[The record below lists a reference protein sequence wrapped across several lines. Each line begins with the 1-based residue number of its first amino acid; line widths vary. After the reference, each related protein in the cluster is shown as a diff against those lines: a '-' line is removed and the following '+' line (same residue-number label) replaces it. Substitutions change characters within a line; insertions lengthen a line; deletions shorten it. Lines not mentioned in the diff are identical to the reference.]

1 MVHKEFTKSKWV
13 PCQYIKEVEIVEEN
27 TNKNEEKMQKE
38 TPSVEQVENG
48 KEQEAEKVKQETK
61 QEKQIEQESK
71 KEVKQETIM
80 DTANTKETGMRNKK
94 KKSKTRML
102 LVIAFLAIF
111 AIISYIGLRGSYL
124 EYKELGEQYINIFKT
139 NLTYQYSIMA
149 INFVILYFIIYMTN
163 RGIKKGL
170 KPFFEKESKPMPKL
184 LNKSLSLVISAIV
197 SVIVS
202 SILVQKIMLVLNSTS
217 FGIQDT
223 VFGFDISYYFFQK
236 PVIQSFVIYFI
247 TLIVGITIYMALY
260 YVIVFNRFFDGVDGK
275 MLKESLFMK
284 KLLRNIFL
292 VIVGIAVFTVLNT
305 QNILFGK
312 MLTVNNDNSLDID
325 IIGAG
330 ITETTIKL
338 WGYIIF
344 AVVMVIVAYRAL
356 KYFKEGSTNKVLK
369 NLAIIPGYLVVL
381 FMVMVIFDVAFVNKN
396 ELDKEK
402 ENIAENIKNTKS
414 AYNINIE
421 EENIENSGTIT
432 NDEVEKNENVIQN
445 IPIISQ
451 ETVISTLEDNQ
462 TNTGY
467 FSYRNA
473 NLAKYKI
480 NGKQQ
485 LVYVSPREITNTGR
499 TYNNKTYEYTHGM
512 GQIITSATESTSTG
526 SIEYIQK
533 DISGKDEKIKVSQP
547 RMYFGLNTKETIATN
562 AKNKQ
567 EYDYTDENGTDY
579 TSIYE
584 GEAGLQLGF
593 LDRLILGI
601 TKGDVNLAFSGEITS
616 DSKILINRDIISRV
630 KKALPYLIYD
640 ENPYTV
646 VTDEG
651 KIVWVIDG
659 YTVSSQYPYSQY
671 TSIQHDG
678 IKENINYIRNS
689 VKVVVDSYDGTMSF
703 YITDRTDP
711 IAMAYRNIYDT
722 LFVDLDT
729 EIPQDIADHI
739 VYPEFLYN
747 VQAEVLKT
755 YHNVKPDVLYRADD
769 LWDIA
774 KYNSVK
780 SSKSTGT
787 YMKPYYTMVKTSDN
801 EKLGLV
807 QIYTPDEKQNLIS
820 YLVGSTNG
828 ATNELKLYKFSADSN
843 IVGPMQ
849 LDKQI
854 EEDELIASELET
866 LNTTGTK
873 LTKQMIVV
881 PIDNTLL
888 YVEPIYQTMLNESE
902 VPILKKVIVASGN
915 KVAIGD
921 TLNKALENLL
931 SKYAVDIEVENTEDI
946 EGLIE
951 SIIKANKNLKDSN
964 DNNNWEMMGKDIKKL
979 QELIDTLE
987 QVKEKEDK
995 KKEEL
1000 EKINSNV
1007 TNTSDTVLDNETNS
1021 NNVMVNSNVNE

>member
-1 MVHKEFTKSKWV
+1 M
-13 PCQYIKEVEIVEEN
+13 EEN
-27 TNKNEEKMQKE
+27 AKNNKQTN
-38 TPSVEQVENG
+38 
-48 KEQEAEKVKQETK
+48 EKV
-61 QEKQIEQESK
+61 
-71 KEVKQETIM
+71 VKQETIM

-94 KKSKTRML
+94 EKSKTRKW
-102 LVIAFLAIF
+102 LVILFLIVYALIN
-111 AIISYIGLRGSYL
+111 YIQLRGSYL
-124 EYKELGEQYINIFKT
+124 EYMELGEQYINVFKT
-139 NLTYQYSIMA
+139 NLIYRYSIMA
-149 INFVILYFIIYMTN
+149 VNFVILYFIIYMTN

-170 KPFFEKESKPMPKL
+170 KPFFAKEKKTMPKL
-184 LNKSLSLVISAIV
+184 LNKSLALVISAIV
-197 SVIVS
+197 SVIIS
-202 SILVQKIMLVLNSTS
+202 SIFVQKIMLMINSTA

-223 VFGFDISYYFFQK
+223 VFNLDIAYYIFQK
-236 PVIQSFVIYFI
+236 PVIQGLVLYAIA
-247 TLIVGITIYMALY
+247 LIVGITIYMALY
-260 YVIVFNRFFDGVDGK
+260 YIIAFNQFFDGVDGN

-292 VIVGIAVFTVLNT
+292 VVIGIAIFTVLNT

-312 MLTVNNDNSLDID
+312 MLTVNDDID

-330 ITETTIKL
+330 LIESTIKL

-344 AVVMVIVAYRAL
+344 AFIIVIISFRAL
-356 KYFKEGSTNKVLK
+356 KFFKEGNTSKVLK
-369 NLAIIPGYLVVL
+369 NLAVIPVYLVAL
-381 FMVMVIFDVAFVNKN
+381 FIIMVVFDLVFVNSN

-402 ENIAENIKNTKS
+402 ENIAENIKNTKN
-414 AYNINIE
+414 AYQLNIE
-421 EENIENSGTIT
+421 ESKLESSGTIT
-432 NDEVEKNENVIQN
+432 NEEVSESSNVINN
-445 IPIISQ
+445 IPIISK
-451 ETVISTLEDNQ
+451 EAVVKTLEDNQ
-462 TNTGY
+462 TKTGY
-467 FSYRNA
+467 FTYRNA

-480 NGKQQ
+480 DGKDQ
-485 LVYVSPREITNTGR
+485 LVYVSPREITNSGR

-512 GQIITSATESTSTG
+512 GQIITSATQSTETG
-526 SIEYIQK
+526 NTKYIQK
-533 DISGKDEKIKVSQP
+533 DVSGKDEQIKVSQP
-547 RMYFGLNTKETIATN
+547 RMYFGVGNKETIATN

-567 EYDYTDENGTDY
+567 EYDYTDENGVDQ
-579 TSIYE
+579 TSTYD
-584 GEAGLQLGF
+584 GKAGLQLGF
-593 LDRLILGI
+593 FDRLILGM
-601 TKGDVNLAFSGEITS
+601 TKGDINLAFSGEITKE
-616 DSKILINRDIISRV
+616 SKILINRDVISRA

-646 VTDEG
+646 VTEEG
-651 KIVWVIDG
+651 KIVWVIDA

-671 TSIQHDG
+671 TTIQHDG
-678 IKENINYIRNS
+678 VKENINYIRNS
-689 VKVVVDSYDGTMSF
+689 VKVIVDSYDGTMSY

-711 IAMAYRNIYDT
+711 IAMAYRNVYDT
-722 LFVDLDT
+722 LFVDLNT
-729 EIPQDIADHI
+729 QIPQDISSHF

-747 VQAEVLKT
+747 VQSEILKV

-787 YMKPYYTMVKTSDN
+787 YMEPYYTMVKTNDG
-801 EKLGLV
+801 EKMGLM

-854 EEDELIASELET
+854 EEDEAISAELET

-873 LTKQMIVV
+873 LTKQMIIV
-881 PIDNTLL
+881 PIKNTLL

-902 VPILKKVIVASGN
+902 VPVLKKVIVASGN
-915 KVAIGD
+915 KVAIGNS
-921 TLNKALENLL
+921 LSNALENLL
-931 SKYAVDIEVENTEDI
+931 SKYAVDIEVENTEDV

-951 SIIKANKNLKDSN
+951 AIIKANENLTNS
-964 DNNNWEMMGKDIKKL
+964 NNNNDWEMMGKDVQKL
-979 QELIDTLE
+979 QDLITSLE

-1000 EKINSNV
+1000 EKTTSSNNTIANEV
-1007 TNTSDTVLDNETNS
+1007 NTTENTSSNSVEDNKTN
-1021 NNVMVNSNVNE
+1021 N

>member
-1 MVHKEFTKSKWV
+1 M
-13 PCQYIKEVEIVEEN
+13 EEN
-27 TNKNEEKMQKE
+27 TKNNKQTN
-38 TPSVEQVENG
+38 
-48 KEQEAEKVKQETK
+48 EKV
-61 QEKQIEQESK
+61 
-71 KEVKQETIM
+71 VKQETIM

-94 KKSKTRML
+94 EKSKTRKW
-102 LVIAFLAIF
+102 LVILFLIVYALIN
-111 AIISYIGLRGSYL
+111 YIQLRGSYL
-124 EYKELGEQYINIFKT
+124 EYMELGEQYINVFKT
-139 NLTYQYSIMA
+139 NLIYRYSIMA
-149 INFVILYFIIYMTN
+149 VNFVILYFIIYMTN

-170 KPFFEKESKPMPKL
+170 KPFFAKEKKTMPKL
-184 LNKSLSLVISAIV
+184 LNKSLALVISAIV
-197 SVIVS
+197 SVIIS
-202 SILVQKIMLVLNSTS
+202 SIFVQKIMLMINSTA

-223 VFGFDISYYFFQK
+223 VFNLDIAYYIFQK
-236 PVIQSFVIYFI
+236 PVIQGLVLYAIA
-247 TLIVGITIYMALY
+247 LIVGITIYMALY
-260 YVIVFNRFFDGVDGK
+260 YIIAFNQFFDGVDGN

-292 VIVGIAVFTVLNT
+292 VVIGIAIFTVLNT

-312 MLTVNNDNSLDID
+312 MLTVNDDID

-330 ITETTIKL
+330 LIESTIKL

-344 AVVMVIVAYRAL
+344 AFIIVIISFRAL
-356 KYFKEGSTNKVLK
+356 KFFKEGNISKVLK
-369 NLAIIPGYLVVL
+369 NLAVIPVYLVAL
-381 FMVMVIFDVAFVNKN
+381 FIIMVVFDLVFVNSN

-402 ENIAENIKNTKS
+402 ENIAENIKNTKN
-414 AYNINIE
+414 AYQLNIE
-421 EENIENSGTIT
+421 EDKLESTGTIT
-432 NDEVEKNENVIQN
+432 NEEVSESSNVINN
-445 IPIISQ
+445 IPIISK
-451 ETVISTLEDNQ
+451 EAVVKTLEDNQ
-462 TNTGY
+462 TKTGY
-467 FSYRNA
+467 YTYRNA

-480 NGKQQ
+480 DGKDQ
-485 LVYVSPREITNTGR
+485 LVYVSPREITNSGR

-512 GQIITSATESTSTG
+512 GQIITSATQSTETG
-526 SIEYIQK
+526 NTKYIQK
-533 DISGKDEKIKVSQP
+533 DVSGKDEKIKLSQP
-547 RMYFGLNTKETIATN
+547 RMYFGLGSKETIATN

-567 EYDYTDENGTDY
+567 EYDYTDENGVDQ
-579 TSIYE
+579 TSTYD
-584 GEAGLQLGF
+584 GKAGLQLGF
-593 LDRLILGI
+593 FDRLILGM
-601 TKGDVNLAFSGEITS
+601 TKGDINLAFSGEITKE
-616 DSKILINRDIISRV
+616 SKILINRDVISRA

-646 VTDEG
+646 VTEEG
-651 KIVWVIDG
+651 KIVWVIDA

-671 TSIQHDG
+671 TTIQHDG
-678 IKENINYIRNS
+678 VKENINYIRNS
-689 VKVVVDSYDGTMSF
+689 VKVIVDSYDGTMSY

-711 IAMAYRNIYDT
+711 IAMAYRNVYDT
-722 LFVDLDT
+722 LFVDLNT
-729 EIPQDIADHI
+729 QIPQDISSHF

-747 VQAEVLKT
+747 VQSEILKV

-787 YMKPYYTMVKTSDN
+787 YMEPYYTMVKTNDG
-801 EKLGLV
+801 EKMGLM

-854 EEDELIASELET
+854 EEDEAISAELET

-873 LTKQMIVV
+873 LTKQMIIV
-881 PIDNTLL
+881 PIKNTLL

-902 VPILKKVIVASGN
+902 VPVLKKVIVASGN
-915 KVAIGD
+915 KVAIGNS
-921 TLNKALENLL
+921 LSNALENLL
-931 SKYAVDIEVENTEDI
+931 SKYAVDIEVENTEDV

-951 SIIKANKNLKDSN
+951 AIIKANENLTNS
-964 DNNNWEMMGKDIKKL
+964 NNNNDWEMMGKDVQKL
-979 QELIDTLE
+979 QDLITSLE

-1000 EKINSNV
+1000 EKTTSSNNTIANEV
-1007 TNTSDTVLDNETNS
+1007 NTTENTSSNSVEDNKTN
-1021 NNVMVNSNVNE
+1021 N

>member
-1 MVHKEFTKSKWV
+1 M
-13 PCQYIKEVEIVEEN
+13 EEN
-27 TNKNEEKMQKE
+27 AKNNKQTN
-38 TPSVEQVENG
+38 
-48 KEQEAEKVKQETK
+48 EKV
-61 QEKQIEQESK
+61 
-71 KEVKQETIM
+71 VKQETIM

-94 KKSKTRML
+94 EKSKTRKW
-102 LVIAFLAIF
+102 LVILFLIVYALIN
-111 AIISYIGLRGSYL
+111 YIQLRGSYL
-124 EYKELGEQYINIFKT
+124 EYMELGEQYINVFKT
-139 NLTYQYSIMA
+139 NLIYRYSIMA
-149 INFVILYFIIYMTN
+149 VNFVILYFIIYMTN

-170 KPFFEKESKPMPKL
+170 KPFFAKEKKTMPKL
-184 LNKSLSLVISAIV
+184 LNKSLALVISAIV
-197 SVIVS
+197 SVIIS
-202 SILVQKIMLVLNSTS
+202 SIFVQKIMLMINSTA

-223 VFGFDISYYFFQK
+223 VFNLDIAYYIFQK
-236 PVIQSFVIYFI
+236 PVIQGLVLYAIA
-247 TLIVGITIYMALY
+247 LIVGITIYMALY
-260 YVIVFNRFFDGVDGK
+260 YIIAFNQFFDGVDGN

-292 VIVGIAVFTVLNT
+292 VVIGIAIFTVLNT

-312 MLTVNNDNSLDID
+312 MLTVNDDID

-330 ITETTIKL
+330 LIESTIKL

-344 AVVMVIVAYRAL
+344 AFIIVIISFRAL
-356 KYFKEGSTNKVLK
+356 KFFKEGNTSKVLK
-369 NLAIIPGYLVVL
+369 NLAVIPVYLVAL
-381 FMVMVIFDVAFVNKN
+381 FIIMVVFDLVFVNSN

-402 ENIAENIKNTKS
+402 ENIAENIKNTKN
-414 AYNINIE
+414 AYQLNIE
-421 EENIENSGTIT
+421 EDKLESTGTIT
-432 NDEVEKNENVIQN
+432 NEEVSESSNVINN
-445 IPIISQ
+445 IPIISK
-451 ETVISTLEDNQ
+451 EAVVKTLEDNQ
-462 TNTGY
+462 TKTGY
-467 FSYRNA
+467 YTYRNA

-480 NGKQQ
+480 DGKDQ
-485 LVYVSPREITNTGR
+485 LVYVSPREITNSGR

-512 GQIITSATESTSTG
+512 GQIITSATQSTETG
-526 SIEYIQK
+526 NTKYIQK
-533 DISGKDEKIKVSQP
+533 DVSGKDEKIKLSQP
-547 RMYFGLNTKETIATN
+547 RMYFGLGSKETIATN

-567 EYDYTDENGTDY
+567 EYDYTDENGVDQ
-579 TSIYE
+579 TSTYD
-584 GEAGLQLGF
+584 GKAGLQLGF
-593 LDRLILGI
+593 FDRLILGM
-601 TKGDVNLAFSGEITS
+601 TKGDINLAFSGEITKE
-616 DSKILINRDIISRV
+616 SKILINRDVISRV

-646 VTDEG
+646 VTEEG
-651 KIVWVIDG
+651 KIVWVIDA

-671 TSIQHDG
+671 TTIQHDG
-678 IKENINYIRNS
+678 VKENINYIRNS
-689 VKVVVDSYDGTMSF
+689 VKVIVDSYDGTMSY

-711 IAMAYRNIYDT
+711 IAMAYRNVYDT

-729 EIPQDIADHI
+729 QIPQDISSHF

-747 VQAEVLKT
+747 VQSEILKI

-787 YMKPYYTMVKTSDN
+787 YMEPYYTMVKTNDG
-801 EKLGLV
+801 EKMGLM

-854 EEDELIASELET
+854 EEDEAISAELET

-873 LTKQMIVV
+873 LTKQMIIV
-881 PIDNTLL
+881 PIKNTLL

-902 VPILKKVIVASGN
+902 VPVLKKVIVASGN
-915 KVAIGD
+915 KVAIGNS
-921 TLNKALENLL
+921 LSNALENLL
-931 SKYAVDIEVENTEDI
+931 SKYAVDIEVENTEDV

-951 SIIKANKNLKDSN
+951 AIIKANENLTNS
-964 DNNNWEMMGKDIKKL
+964 NNNNDWEMMGKDVQKL
-979 QELIDTLE
+979 QDLITSLE

-1000 EKINSNV
+1000 EKTTSSNNTIANEV
-1007 TNTSDTVLDNETNS
+1007 NTTENTSSNSVENNKS
-1021 NNVMVNSNVNE
+1021 NN

>member
-1 MVHKEFTKSKWV
+1 M
-13 PCQYIKEVEIVEEN
+13 EEN
-27 TNKNEEKMQKE
+27 AKNNKQTN
-38 TPSVEQVENG
+38 
-48 KEQEAEKVKQETK
+48 EKV
-61 QEKQIEQESK
+61 
-71 KEVKQETIM
+71 VKQETIM

-94 KKSKTRML
+94 EKSKTRKW
-102 LVIAFLAIF
+102 LVILFLIVYALIN
-111 AIISYIGLRGSYL
+111 YIQLRGSYL
-124 EYKELGEQYINIFKT
+124 EYMELGEQYINVFKT
-139 NLTYQYSIMA
+139 NLIYRYSIMA
-149 INFVILYFIIYMTN
+149 VNFVILYFIIYMTN

-170 KPFFEKESKPMPKL
+170 KPFFEKEKKTMPKL
-184 LNKSLSLVISAIV
+184 LNKSLALVISAII
-197 SVIVS
+197 SVIIS
-202 SILVQKIMLVLNSTS
+202 SIFVQKIMLMINSTA

-223 VFGFDISYYFFQK
+223 VFNLDIAYYIFQK
-236 PVIQSFVIYFI
+236 PVIQGLVLYAIA
-247 TLIVGITIYMALY
+247 LIVGITIYMALY
-260 YVIVFNRFFDGVDGK
+260 YIIAFNQFFDGVDGK

-292 VIVGIAVFTVLNT
+292 VVIGIAIFTILNT

-312 MLTVNNDNSLDID
+312 MLTVNDDID

-330 ITETTIKL
+330 LIESTIKL

-344 AVVMVIVAYRAL
+344 AFIIVIISFRAL
-356 KYFKEGSTNKVLK
+356 KFFKEGNTSKVLK
-369 NLAIIPGYLVVL
+369 NLAVIPVYLVAL
-381 FMVMVIFDVAFVNKN
+381 FIIMVVFDLVFVNSN

-402 ENIAENIKNTKS
+402 ENIAENIKNTKN
-414 AYNINIE
+414 AYQLNIE
-421 EENIENSGTIT
+421 ESKLESSGTIT
-432 NDEVEKNENVIQN
+432 NEEVSESSNVINN
-445 IPIISQ
+445 IPIISK
-451 ETVISTLEDNQ
+451 EAVVKTLEDNQ
-462 TNTGY
+462 TKTGY
-467 FSYRNA
+467 FTYRNA

-480 NGKQQ
+480 DGKDQ
-485 LVYVSPREITNTGR
+485 LVYVSPREITNSGR

-512 GQIITSATESTSTG
+512 GQIITSATQSTETG
-526 SIEYIQK
+526 NTKYIQK
-533 DISGKDEKIKVSQP
+533 DVSGKDEQIKVSQP
-547 RMYFGLNTKETIATN
+547 RMYFGLGNKETIATN

-567 EYDYTDENGTDY
+567 EYDYTDENGVDQ
-579 TSIYE
+579 TSTYD
-584 GEAGLQLGF
+584 GKAGLQLGF
-593 LDRLILGI
+593 FDRLILGM
-601 TKGDVNLAFSGEITS
+601 TKGDINLAFSGEITKE
-616 DSKILINRDIISRV
+616 SKILINRDVISRV

-646 VTDEG
+646 VTEEG
-651 KIVWVIDG
+651 KIVWVIDA

-671 TSIQHDG
+671 TTIQHDG
-678 IKENINYIRNS
+678 VKENINYIRNS
-689 VKVVVDSYDGTMSF
+689 VKVIVDSYDGTMSY

-711 IAMAYRNIYDT
+711 IAMAYRNVYDT

-729 EIPQDIADHI
+729 QIPQDISSHF

-747 VQAEVLKT
+747 VQSEILKV

-787 YMKPYYTMVKTSDN
+787 YMEPYYTMVKTNDG
-801 EKLGLV
+801 EKMGLM

-854 EEDELIASELET
+854 EEDEAISAELET

-873 LTKQMIVV
+873 LTKQMIIV
-881 PIDNTLL
+881 PIKNTLL

-902 VPILKKVIVASGN
+902 VPVLKKVIVASGN
-915 KVAIGD
+915 KVAIGNS
-921 TLNKALENLL
+921 LSNALENLL
-931 SKYAVDIEVENTEDI
+931 SKYAVDIEVENTEDV

-951 SIIKANKNLKDSN
+951 AIIKANENLTNS
-964 DNNNWEMMGKDIKKL
+964 NNNNDWEMMGKDVQKL
-979 QELIDTLE
+979 QDLITSLE

-1000 EKINSNV
+1000 EK
-1007 TNTSDTVLDNETNS
+1007 TTSS
-1021 NNVMVNSNVNE
+1021 NNTIANEVNTTESTSSNSVENNKTNN

>member
-1 MVHKEFTKSKWV
+1 M
-13 PCQYIKEVEIVEEN
+13 EEN
-27 TNKNEEKMQKE
+27 AKNNKQTN
-38 TPSVEQVENG
+38 
-48 KEQEAEKVKQETK
+48 EKV
-61 QEKQIEQESK
+61 
-71 KEVKQETIM
+71 VKQETIM

-94 KKSKTRML
+94 EKSKTRKW
-102 LVIAFLAIF
+102 LVILFLIVYALIN
-111 AIISYIGLRGSYL
+111 YIQLRGSYL
-124 EYKELGEQYINIFKT
+124 EYMELGEQYINVFKT
-139 NLTYQYSIMA
+139 NLIYRYSIMA
-149 INFVILYFIIYMTN
+149 VNFVILYFIIYMTN

-170 KPFFEKESKPMPKL
+170 KPFFAKEKKTMPKL
-184 LNKSLSLVISAIV
+184 LNKSLALVISAIV
-197 SVIVS
+197 SVIIS
-202 SILVQKIMLVLNSTS
+202 SIFVQKIMLMINSTA

-223 VFGFDISYYFFQK
+223 VFNLDIAYYIFQK
-236 PVIQSFVIYFI
+236 PVIQGLVLYAIA
-247 TLIVGITIYMALY
+247 LIVGITIYMALY
-260 YVIVFNRFFDGVDGK
+260 YIIAFNQFFDGVDGN

-292 VIVGIAVFTVLNT
+292 VVIGIAIFTVLNT

-312 MLTVNNDNSLDID
+312 MLTVNDDID

-330 ITETTIKL
+330 LIESTIKL

-344 AVVMVIVAYRAL
+344 AFIIVIISFRAL
-356 KYFKEGSTNKVLK
+356 KFFKEGNTSKVLK
-369 NLAIIPGYLVVL
+369 NLAVIPVYLVAL
-381 FMVMVIFDVAFVNKN
+381 FIIMVVFDLVFVNSN

-402 ENIAENIKNTKS
+402 ENIAENIKNTKN
-414 AYNINIE
+414 AYQLNIE
-421 EENIENSGTIT
+421 EDKLESTGTIT
-432 NDEVEKNENVIQN
+432 NEEVSESSNVINN
-445 IPIISQ
+445 IPIISK
-451 ETVISTLEDNQ
+451 EAVVKTLEDNQ
-462 TNTGY
+462 TKTGY
-467 FSYRNA
+467 YTYRNA

-480 NGKQQ
+480 DGKDQ
-485 LVYVSPREITNTGR
+485 LVYVSPREITNSGR

-512 GQIITSATESTSTG
+512 GQIITSATQSTETG
-526 SIEYIQK
+526 NTKYIQK
-533 DISGKDEKIKVSQP
+533 DVSGKDEKIKLSQP
-547 RMYFGLNTKETIATN
+547 RMYFGLGSKETIATN

-567 EYDYTDENGTDY
+567 EYDYTDENGVDQ
-579 TSIYE
+579 TSTYD
-584 GEAGLQLGF
+584 GKAGLQLGF
-593 LDRLILGI
+593 FDRLILGM
-601 TKGDVNLAFSGEITS
+601 TKGDINLAFSGEITKE
-616 DSKILINRDIISRV
+616 SKILINRDVISRA

-646 VTDEG
+646 VTEEG
-651 KIVWVIDG
+651 KIVWVIDA

-671 TSIQHDG
+671 TTIQHDG
-678 IKENINYIRNS
+678 VKENINYIRNS
-689 VKVVVDSYDGTMSF
+689 VKVIVDSYDGTMSY

-711 IAMAYRNIYDT
+711 IAMAYRNVYDT

-729 EIPQDIADHI
+729 QIPQDISSHF

-747 VQAEVLKT
+747 VQSEILKV

-780 SSKSTGT
+780 LSKSTGT
-787 YMKPYYTMVKTSDN
+787 YMEPYYTMVKTNDG
-801 EKLGLV
+801 EKMGLM

-854 EEDELIASELET
+854 EEDEAISAELET

-873 LTKQMIVV
+873 LTKQMIIV
-881 PIDNTLL
+881 PIKNTLL

-902 VPILKKVIVASGN
+902 VPVLKKVIVASGN
-915 KVAIGD
+915 KVAIGNS
-921 TLNKALENLL
+921 LSNALENLL
-931 SKYAVDIEVENTEDI
+931 SKYAVDIEVENTEDV

-951 SIIKANKNLKDSN
+951 AIIKANENLTNS
-964 DNNNWEMMGKDIKKL
+964 NNNNDWEMMGKDVQKL
-979 QELIDTLE
+979 QDLITSLE

-1000 EKINSNV
+1000 EKTTSSNNTIANEV
-1007 TNTSDTVLDNETNS
+1007 NTTENTSSNSVENNKTN
-1021 NNVMVNSNVNE
+1021 N